1 MNTAQRHAVLQQ
13 FRDGIID
20 VPFNVRMLEGFDSPN
35 INGVYLAMIQNPEP
49 TSTKYI
55 QMVGRVKRYDFRRWY
70 RILPRRNN
78 RLQLSIICCLCNNIF
93 HYADALQK

>member
-1 MNTAQRHAVLQQ
+1 MPNYQAATIHGRMNTAQRHAVLQQ

-20 VPFNVRMLEGFDSPN
+20 VLFNVRMLREGFDSPN

-55 QMVGRVKRYDFRRWY
+55 QMVGRGLRGTASEGGTEFCT
-70 RILPRRNN
+70 
-78 RLQLSIICCLCNNIF
+78 S
-93 HYADALQK
+93 